1 MHLHAV
7 THMHTETQRKG
18 SKKTPSHRNLR
29 GRVGGRN
36 RESEEWKEKEWEGK
50 EREQECRER
59 ETERQTERWGMF
71 MQQKQRHKKK
81 IQTIS
86 SFALYYDT
94 GNVIL
99 KNSHRFWAEI
109 TCEYIHTTDT
119 QHSLTSVPDPFP
131 PLLLPAGIW
140 VYAVKN

>member
-1 MHLHAV
+1 
-7 THMHTETQRKG
+7 
-18 SKKTPSHRNLR
+18 
-29 GRVGGRN
+29 
-36 RESEEWKEKEWEGK
+36 
-50 EREQECRER
+50 
-59 ETERQTERWGMF
+59 

-86 SFALYYDT
+86 SFALYYNA

-99 KNSHRFWAEI
+99 KVHTGFWAEI
-109 TCEYIHTTDT
+109 TCEYIHTTNT
-119 QHSLTSVPDPFP
+119 QQGLTSVPDPFP